1 MIDFDLLEEQTRL
14 GKASIK
20 VVGVGGAGGNTLNSM
35 IEKGLNSEI
44 EFIVANTD
52 AQALMLSKAT
62 HKVQLGVKSTKG
74 LGTGANPEIGR
85 RAAEEDLDKLLE
97 VIGNADIV
105 FLAAGMGGGTGSGA
119 TPVIAKALRER
130 NILTIAVVTKPF
142 VFEGRRRSK
151 VALEAVKSLR
161 NEVDTLLIV
170 PNQKLLETADA
181 NVSMIDAFAQVN
193 DVLDQSVR
201 GIANIIIKPGHINVD
216 FADLC
221 TIMRDMGLAVM
232 GTGKA
237 TGAGRAQKAAL
248 AAISSPLLENMSIK
262 GAKGV
267 LLNITGGKSLGLH
280 EINEAAS
287 VVYEQADEDANI
299 ILGSVID
306 DNLND
311 EIIVTIVATGF
322 NDQQVEISPQV
333 VVQPKTQATTL
344 LAPVSVP
351 LSEPVIVLQDKPVVP
366 DLTAHVAP
374 QIVAPVIASP
384 EPILEVKPVLQVA
397 PQVVVPVVD
406 KTTEKTNLVAA
417 VVAKNE
423 EPVIKKVVQVSA
435 MVAPVVQ
442 TVAQVVAQPVTQ
454 TVHVTP
460 LTQNVTPAS
469 IILATNYDA
478 NNFTN
483 DSVLKK
489 EARLGEFSLEEI
501 VTKAAVDL
509 KTEAAS
515 VQQLAQTET
524 VDIHDLD
531 VPTFLRDKAKEN
543 QLQ

>member
-333 VVQPKTQATTL
+333 VVQTKTQATTL

-509 KTEAAS
+509 KTESAS